1 MQQAKSV
8 LIGPLTDCCKLPGTD
23 RLISLGRQA
32 CQHPG
37 LAYRLTLLGA
47 IGDVVAAHGLA
58 ACFTSIRGYHLLD
71 IDMGACAYGG
81 QASSFAANFRGNV
94 G

>member
-1 MQQAKSV
+1 MQKFKGILVCPLSDCSKLFCAQCLAR
-8 LIGPLTDCCKLPGTD
+8 IGG
-23 RLISLGRQA
+23 QA

-37 LAYRLTLLGA
+37 LAYGLALLGA
-47 IGDVVAAHGLA
+47 IGDVMAAHGLA